1 MFRFKYPLYKWQ
13 PTYIAND
20 GNTENAGES
29 SWQRE
34 GVEWT
39 ARYPKHPLCYC
50 VTDVTNVTDVT

>member
-1 MFRFKYPLYKWQ
+1 MA
-13 PTYIAND
+13 TYIYTKWRWQHNMCMARMA
-20 GNTENAGES
+20 GRNAHS
-29 SWQRE
+29 CSWQRK